1 MSENNLTKGK
11 IAQQIT
17 GTVNESRYVIN
28 GTIGTGRVRLS
39 KKPNNR
45 IRQESD
51 GLYVP
56 PLTWN
61 ESEW

>member
-1 MSENNLTKGK
+1 MSKNNLTKGI
-11 IAQQIT
+11 IAQPIT
-17 GTVNESRYVIN
+17 GIVNEARYVIN

-39 KKPNNR
+39 KKPNNK

-56 PLTWN
+56 PLTWD